1 MKEKGGKSTCSKL
14 YLISTPIGNLEDITL
29 RALKVLKEVDFV
41 VCESIKEARKILSHY
56 GIKKPL
62 IKYAS
67 STEQEAREKI
77 LSLLK
82 KRRKVALISDRGT
95 PAISDPGFL
104 LVRKCVEE
112 RIGVEALPGPSAL
125 ITALSVSS
133 LRAIPFV
140 FFGFLSKKRGE
151 RIKILESARDFSGTL
166 VFYESPRRLLSLL
179 REIKDIM
186 GERKVVVARELTKM
200 HEEVLRDKVSNL
212 ISLLSQ
218 RETIKGECVVL
229 VEGSSLK
236 VQIDQQKLKE
246 EALKM
251 LFEGRSPS
259 ETVKILKKKYPSFSR
274 QKLYSFV
281 HELIDSNS

>member
-1 MKEKGGKSTCSKL
+1 MKEKSGKSTCGKL
-14 YLISTPIGNLEDITL
+14 YLVSTPIGNLEDITL

-41 VCESIKEARKILSHY
+41 ACESIKEARKILNHY

-62 IKYAS
+62 IKYS
-67 STEQEAREKI
+67 SSKEGEVGKRV
-77 LSLLK
+77 LSLI
-82 KRRKVALISDRGT
+82 RKGKHVALISDRGT

-112 RIGVEALPGPSAL
+112 RIEVEALPGPSAL

-133 LRAIPFV
+133 LPVIPFV
-140 FFGFLSKKRGE
+140 FFGFLSKKKRE
-151 RIKILESARDFSGTL
+151 RIKILKSAKDFSGTL

-179 REIKDIM
+179 REIREIM

-200 HEEVLRDKVSNL
+200 HEKVLRDNVSSL

-218 RETIKGECVVL
+218 RETIRGECVVL

-236 VQIDQQKLKE
+236 EEIDHEELKE
-246 EALKM
+246 EVLRM
-251 LFEGRSPS
+251 LSEGRSPS

-274 QKLYSFV
+274 KNLYSFV
-281 HELIDSNS
+281 HELIDSIP